1 MRSRTITAKLSG
13 TPRHTPALASTCGG
27 WRRVQGGVSSRLT
40 DRGVRHVCAV
50 ECGVRGC
57 VRGMYSGGMGR
68 DRGVWHAVWGERR
81 MRARLA
87 GLRVPQVAHALCHI
101 EGEDAG
107 KTLQNCWQYGSIK
120 RSSCCGRL
128 CAPQVRGRHV
138 QTSGERDDTCS
149 PSGHTGSWSVCLMVP
164 YDADTERTPSPP
176 SRLYLPWPPC
186 GPSALKR
193 LGMQR

>member
-1 MRSRTITAKLSG
+1 MIWLMALPARVVIPQADRPRGPPRACSG
-13 TPRHTPALASTCGG
+13 ALR
-27 WRRVQGGVSSRLT
+27 WGGVRVTYSRRRRT
-40 DRGVRHVCAV
+40 DRRRGVRHAIW
-50 ECGVRGC
+50 
-57 VRGMYSGGMGR
+57 SN
-68 DRGVWHAVWGERR
+68 RR
-81 MRARLA
+81 MWARLV
-87 GLRVPQVAHALCHI
+87 GLSGRRVAHTLCHT

-107 KTLQNCWQYGSIK
+107 KALQNCWQYGSIK